1 MGSTQLEYKA
11 AVYYF
16 TIYTHATG
24 RQEVTSHRSVLDQ
37 TCLIKDGRD
46 RHIFSSRYG
55 QLRKIIWQLAFFH
68 PVASGT
74 VCVGSSL
81 FTMKTRDQLFGQLD
95 LDVARVRARFA
106 LSFQTIDLIHGP
118 EAQQLEVT
126 PHQRIRDRHQLA
138 VHDAGRFLDTY
149 IVTQR
154 LGHLLDAVQP
164 FQQRHG
170 QNALRL
176 LPIRTLQFAP
186 HQQVEFLIG
195 AAKLYVRLE
204 RNRVVTLH
212 QRVQEF
218 VDGDR
223 LIALITLVEV
233 IALKHP
239 RHGVLRRQTNEVS
252 RAELVHPRGVERD
265 FGFLGIEN
273 LEDLRLVGLGVV
285 EYLLARQWRTS
296 CALAARITDHAGEV
310 TDQEYDLVAQIL
322 KLTKLIN
329 KDGVPQMQ
337 IRRRRVEPCLD
348 TQRLATF
355 DFFDQFG
362 LDQQFICAALDQR
375 QLLLNRL
382 HTSPH
387 IKGHQ
392 PYKISARLQVFAQ
405 PPPTNQTLTLE
416 RVASSRFW
424 LYFIQLFHL
433 HHVIHLFH
441 FTFFK
446 VKLPM
451 IDTPPKAPPLYP
463 KTHLLAAS
471 GIAALLSL
479 ALLVFP
485 SSEVEAK
492 RTNLALDLEMPADQ
506 NVQPQDAP
514 QAAQATPE
522 AVDSPFAQIDE
533 SQDQAQ
539 ETAQAAVPPA
549 KAPNPN
555 HREIVVAK
563 GDTLSTLFEKVGLPA
578 ATVHE
583 VMASDKQARQFS
595 KLQNGQVLQFELASD
610 GQLKQIHTK
619 LSDLETISLT
629 RTATGFGFSREVS
642 KPNVRNAYAHGVI
655 NSSLSSSAQRAGLS
669 HSLTM
674 DMANIFGYD
683 VDFAQ
688 DIRKGD
694 EFDVVYEQ
702 RVVNGKVVG
711 NGNILSARFTNR
723 GKTYTAVRY
732 TNKQGNTN
740 YYTAE
745 GNSMRKA
752 FIRTPVDFARI
763 SSMFSM
769 GRKHPILNKIRAHKG
784 VDYAAPRGTPIKA
797 TGDGKV
803 LLAGRRGGY
812 GNTVIIQHGD
822 TYRTLYGHM
831 QGFAKGVK
839 TGGSVKQGQVIGY
852 IGTTGLSTG
861 PHLHY
866 EFQVNGVHVDPLGQ
880 KLPMA
885 DPIAKSEKQ
894 RFMQQSQPLM
904 ARMDQEKATTLASNK
919 R

>member
-1 MGSTQLEYKA
+1 
-11 AVYYF
+11 
-16 TIYTHATG
+16 
-24 RQEVTSHRSVLDQ
+24 
-37 TCLIKDGRD
+37 
-46 RHIFSSRYG
+46 
-55 QLRKIIWQLAFFH
+55 
-68 PVASGT
+68 
-74 VCVGSSL
+74 
-81 FTMKTRDQLFGQLD
+81 
-95 LDVARVRARFA
+95 
-106 LSFQTIDLIHGP
+106 
-118 EAQQLEVT
+118 
-126 PHQRIRDRHQLA
+126 
-138 VHDAGRFLDTY
+138 
-149 IVTQR
+149 
-154 LGHLLDAVQP
+154 
-164 FQQRHG
+164 
-170 QNALRL
+170 
-176 LPIRTLQFAP
+176 
-186 HQQVEFLIG
+186 
-195 AAKLYVRLE
+195 
-204 RNRVVTLH
+204 
-212 QRVQEF
+212 
-218 VDGDR
+218 
-223 LIALITLVEV
+223 
-233 IALKHP
+233 
-239 RHGVLRRQTNEVS
+239 
-252 RAELVHPRGVERD
+252 
-265 FGFLGIEN
+265 
-273 LEDLRLVGLGVV
+273 
-285 EYLLARQWRTS
+285 
-296 CALAARITDHAGEV
+296 
-310 TDQEYDLVAQIL
+310 
-322 KLTKLIN
+322 
-329 KDGVPQMQ
+329 
-337 IRRRRVEPCLD
+337 
-348 TQRLATF
+348 
-355 DFFDQFG
+355 
-362 LDQQFICAALDQR
+362 
-375 QLLLNRL
+375 
-382 HTSPH
+382 
-387 IKGHQ
+387 
-392 PYKISARLQVFAQ
+392 
-405 PPPTNQTLTLE
+405 
-416 RVASSRFW
+416 
-424 LYFIQLFHL
+424 
-433 HHVIHLFH
+433 
-441 FTFFK
+441 
-446 VKLPM
+446 M

-533 SQDQAQ
+533 SQDQVQ